1 MRASSQPRV
10 GFAGMGRMGVP
21 MALNVHAAGFPL
33 AVYNRTAERCAP
45 LADAGAEVAES
56 PAELAEQ
63 SDVVVTM
70 LADADAV
77 RDVLLGAQGAFERS
91 GAAVVVEMSTI
102 GPAAARELA
111 ATAEARGW
119 EWVDAPVSGS
129 TALAE
134 QARLTVIAGGTRE
147 AFERALPV
155 LEAMSAA
162 QLHLGAAGAG
172 AAMKLALNLVIASTT
187 QSVSEALVL
196 AEASGIDRAAAYDA
210 IAGSAVGSPFV
221 KYKGPAFL
229 DPEGEPVA
237 FSLELMRKDLELA
250 LALGREARVPLRAG
264 AAAAEGIMEAAELC
278 GGASDLVRVADPLR
292 AAAKTRNE
300 EDRE

>member
-1 MRASSQPRV
+1 MPASSAPRV

-21 MALNVHAAGFPL
+21 MALNVRAAGFPL
-33 AVYNRTAERCAP
+33 AVYNRTPERCAP

-63 SDVVVTM
+63 SDIVVTM

-77 RDVLLGAQGAFERS
+77 RDVLLGAQGAFGRS
-91 GAAVVVEMSTI
+91 GGALVVEMSTI
-102 GPAAARELA
+102 GLAAARELA
-111 ATAEARGW
+111 AAAEARGW

-134 QARLTVIAGGTRE
+134 QARLTVIAGGRRK

-155 LEAMSAA
+155 LEAMSTA
-162 QLHLGAAGAG
+162 QLYLGAAGAG
-172 AAMKLALNLVIASTT
+172 AAMKLALNVIIASTT

-196 AEASGIDRAAAYDA
+196 AEASGVERPAAYDA
-210 IAGSAVGSPFV
+210 IVASAVSSPFV
-221 KYKGPAFL
+221 EYKRAAFL

-237 FSLELMRKDLELA
+237 FSLELMQKDLG
-250 LALGREARVPLRAG
+250 LALGMGRDVRVPLRAG
-264 AAAAEGIMEAAELC
+264 EAAAEGIMEAVELC
-278 GGASDLVRVADPLR
+278 GGTSDLVRVADALR
-292 AAAKTRNE
+292 AAAKDNGE